1 MPFVLLER
9 FVFKHMNLLINK
21 LHLLD
26 AILDNFLYVTLT
38 IVIVSKDIQCPI
50 FFYVSSS
57 FSNYRYYYS

>member
-26 AILDNFLYVTLT
+26 AILNNFLYVTLT
-38 IVIVSKDIQCPI
+38 IVIVSKDIQCPNFFLCI
-50 FFYVSSS
+50 FFLL
-57 FSNYRYYYS
+57 

>member
-26 AILDNFLYVTLT
+26 AILNNFLYVTLT
-38 IVIVSKDIQCPI
+38 IVIVSKDIQCPD
-50 FFYVSSS
+50 FFDVSSS